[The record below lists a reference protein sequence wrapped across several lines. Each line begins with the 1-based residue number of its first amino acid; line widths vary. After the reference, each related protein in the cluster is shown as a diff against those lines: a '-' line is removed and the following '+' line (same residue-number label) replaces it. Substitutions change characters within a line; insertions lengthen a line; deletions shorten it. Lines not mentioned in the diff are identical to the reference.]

1 MARNS
6 EKAQAMLNRWW
17 TMKRN
22 LVNKEED
29 ERPKGL
35 VRIREIMDVQ
45 ECERWRKQVA
55 REVIKNVEMIQNRA
69 LQEARIREINDDIN
83 RLLREMYHW

>member
-1 MARNS
+1 
-6 EKAQAMLNRWW
+6 
-17 TMKRN
+17 MKIN

-29 ERPKGL
+29 ERPKVL

-69 LQEARIREINDDIN
+69 LQ
-83 RLLREMYHW
+83 

>member
-1 MARNS
+1 
-6 EKAQAMLNRWW
+6 MLNRWW

-69 LQEARIREINDDIN
+69 LQ
-83 RLLREMYHW
+83 

>member
-22 LVNKEED
+22 LVNREED
-29 ERPKGL
+29 IRPKGL
-35 VRIREIMDVQ
+35 ARIREMMDVQ
-45 ECERWRKQVA
+45 ECERWRKQCT
-55 REVIKNVEMIQNRA
+55 RDIIKNV
-69 LQEARIREINDDIN
+69 
-83 RLLREMYHW
+83 

>member
-35 VRIREIMDVQ
+35 
-45 ECERWRKQVA
+45 
-55 REVIKNVEMIQNRA
+55 
-69 LQEARIREINDDIN
+69 ARIRELTDVQ
-83 RLLREMYHW
+83 